1 MIINFE
7 LKDIEFTNGTWTAPD
22 GKSVPFERA
31 DITELLIGRNPD
43 RHHDASE
50 LYVELTRWPRKV
62 TVHLIVAEGV
72 DGYTNDGDGDGVIF
86 EVVSVRKYMLAV
98 TDRVSLSHNFE
109 QVMQAAYDKIADL
122 ESKELWV

>member
-1 MIINFE
+1 MSDFTLE
-7 LKDIEFTNGTWTAPD
+7 DIEFVHENWTAPD
-22 GKSVPFERA
+22 GKTVPFERA

-43 RHHDASE
+43 RYHDASE

-86 EVVSVRKYMLAV
+86 EVMSVRKYTLAV
-98 TDRVSLSHNFE
+98 TDRATLSHNFG
-109 QVMQAAYDKIADL
+109 QVMRAAYDKIADL